1 MIKFPV
7 RTFLFFSLLCN
18 FLHADDRIP
27 FYEEFIESGDL
38 VGYLKLAH
46 QFLDKN
52 PEAKES
58 PRLALDLM
66 MMGKAAEDLK
76 SIVRGTDL
84 LLFEYLGSLP
94 SLHFISSFDKGSN
107 RLTQLLKLN

>member
-1 MIKFPV
+1 M
-7 RTFLFFSLLCN
+7 
-18 FLHADDRIP
+18 
-27 FYEEFIESGDL
+27 
-38 VGYLKLAH
+38 GYLKLAH

-84 LLFEYLGSLP
+84 LLFEYLGSL
-94 SLHFISSFDKGSN
+94 SKSSFY
-107 RLTQLLKLN
+107 

>member
-1 MIKFPV
+1 M
-7 RTFLFFSLLCN
+7 
-18 FLHADDRIP
+18 
-27 FYEEFIESGDL
+27 
-38 VGYLKLAH
+38 GYLKLAH

-76 SIVRGTDL
+76 SIVRYRS
-84 LLFEYLGSLP
+84 FAFRVFRISP
-94 SLHFISSFDKGSN
+94 KSSFY
-107 RLTQLLKLN
+107 